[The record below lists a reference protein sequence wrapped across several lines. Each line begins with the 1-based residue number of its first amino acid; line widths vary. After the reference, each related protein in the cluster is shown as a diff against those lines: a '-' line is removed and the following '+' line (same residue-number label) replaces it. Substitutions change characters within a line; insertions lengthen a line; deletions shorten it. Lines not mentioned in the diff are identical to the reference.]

1 MFEQPDL
8 FWHLMKINQAFCVQ
22 WANAQLAAGATAI
35 CYFDPV
41 SSTTITTRKMYLKTG
56 FEVACQTLAQING
69 PTATHM
75 ASGRCLPILQDIADT
90 GTAAVGVSCLEDIRA
105 VKAACK
111 NKLTVIGNLNG
122 IEMRRWSGEQ
132 AESHVRDLIAKA
144 GVGGGFILSAI
155 QTRLS
160 GFSRRYAWT
169 DSGNGFQMMIRYNQ
183 TDLGVLEIDDVQF
196 PDEKERYLSL
206 SLSITEVC
214 GLAIENA
221 KRYQFIRDAEDQLRT
236 EKEKLEKALSE
247 VKTLSGLIPIC
258 SHCKKIRD
266 DKGYWN
272 QVEAYIQQHSD
283 AKFSHGICQDCLQLH
298 YAEYMPKKKE

>member
-1 MFEQPDL
+1 MPEDTNPAPGTEKELHASRQLISQYAMAFDL
-8 FWHLMKINQAFCVQ
+8 LTRIAH
-22 WANAQLAAGATAI
+22 AATE
-35 CYFDPV
+35 
-41 SSTTITTRKMYLKTG
+41 K
-56 FEVACQTLAQING
+56 EVIDN
-69 PTATHM
+69 
-75 ASGRCLPILQDIADT
+75 ILQVFDLLFSPRT
-90 GTAAVGVSCLEDIRA
+90 LFYAALNHDRQVGRVYFLSPLKEA
-105 VKAACK
+105 VP
-111 NKLTVIGNLNG
+111 
-122 IEMRRWSGEQ
+122 
-132 AESHVRDLIAKA
+132 
-144 GVGGGFILSAI
+144 AI
-155 QTRLS
+155 QARLS

-169 DSGNGFQMMIRYNQ
+169 DSGNGFQIMIRYNQ

-221 KRYQFIRDAEDQLRT
+221 KRYQFIRDPEDQLRT

-272 QVEAYIQQHSD
+272 QVEAYISQHSD

-298 YAEYMPKKKE
+298 YADYMPKTKE

>member
-1 MFEQPDL
+1 L
-8 FWHLMKINQAFCVQ
+8 FY
-22 WANAQLAAGATAI
+22 AALNHDRQVGRV
-35 CYFDPV
+35 YFLSP
-41 SSTTITTRKMYLKTG
+41 LK
-56 FEVACQTLAQING
+56 
-69 PTATHM
+69 
-75 ASGRCLPILQDIADT
+75 D
-90 GTAAVGVSCLEDIRA
+90 AVP
-105 VKAACK
+105 
-111 NKLTVIGNLNG
+111 
-122 IEMRRWSGEQ
+122 
-132 AESHVRDLIAKA
+132 
-144 GVGGGFILSAI
+144 AI
-155 QTRLS
+155 QARLS

-169 DSGNGFQMMIRYNQ
+169 DSGNGFQIMIRYNK

-272 QVEAYIQQHSD
+272 QVEAYISQHSD
-283 AKFSHGICQDCLQLH
+283 AKFSHGICQDCLKLH
-298 YAEYMPKKKE
+298 YADYMPKTKE